1 MKTGANLSAWCDK
14 ARGHRPLRAVAYA
27 GRWATAHGILVTTR
41 GPVTVPTPL
50 RIWIVLAVSGMLGSV
65 ATLAAESPTTSLD
78 LAFSQQLAASIKA
91 VKQETGA
98 TERAQA
104 ALRITKL
111 VLDRLSPENN
121 APEVEGKVLLDLS
134 SLLDTTND
142 NVRQWVAT
150 SLGFFG
156 SRAKFAVPKL
166 LTILHEVDCASLR
179 GMNSAGAI
187 RIALKRINGVS
198 PSTPDCTRTG
208 GMTGA

>member
-1 MKTGANLSAWCDK
+1 
-14 ARGHRPLRAVAYA
+14 
-27 GRWATAHGILVTTR
+27 
-41 GPVTVPTPL
+41 
-50 RIWIVLAVSGMLGSV
+50 MLGSLT
-65 ATLAAESPTTSLD
+65 TLAAEAPPTSVNST
-78 LAFSQQLAASIKA
+78 FNQQLAASIIA
-91 VKQETGA
+91 VKKETGT

-104 ALRITKL
+104 AQRVAKL
-111 VLDRLSPENN
+111 VIEQLGPGDT
-121 APEVEGKVLLDLS
+121 APEVDGKVLLDLS

-198 PSTPDCTRTG
+198 PRTPDCTTTG
-208 GMTGA
+208 GTTGA